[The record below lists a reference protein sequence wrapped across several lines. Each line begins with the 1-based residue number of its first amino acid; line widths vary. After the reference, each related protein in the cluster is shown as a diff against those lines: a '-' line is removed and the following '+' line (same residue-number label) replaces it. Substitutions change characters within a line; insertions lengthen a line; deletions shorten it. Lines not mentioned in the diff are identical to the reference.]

1 MGSLADKKIGDSFKD
16 LLHISNDNNG
26 IDGAV
31 RFITDG
37 GGTQSVLGLNASGIT
52 IDGHIL
58 PTTNA
63 AFDIGSANNKIRHL
77 FLSDNSLYVG
87 DVQLSSDDAAN
98 VKSLGDG
105 IFATAEALNTG
116 MTSKADVDYVDQ
128 QNSTMTSAL
137 DSKADQSAVN
147 TALDSKADQSAL
159 ASKADQSAL
168 DSKADQSALDSKAD
182 QSAVN
187 TALASKADQ
196 SALDSKADVDYV
208 DQQNLTMA
216 GVVNSKADQ
225 SAVNTAL
232 AGKADIGDIP
242 TLTWTNG
249 ILYITNT

>member
-137 DSKADQSAVN
+137 DSKADQSA
-147 TALDSKADQSAL
+147 
-159 ASKADQSAL
+159 
-168 DSKADQSALDSKAD
+168 LDSKAD